1 MQASAGDDCL
11 AGVRGP
17 RPDTVREQ
25 IPPAP
30 RRWPG
35 SAPRSGEDGKPSAG
49 DPGRSINPQKKGHD
63 AHYFLQYNAN
73 KKSVTVDLKSPRGL
87 ALVKDLARKA
97 DVFIENFA
105 PGRSSGSAS
114 APTWCARSIRKIDH
128 LRPGEGFGAGSP
140 FEKNL
145 AFDMIAQA
153 CGNYDMSITGET
165 DGPPLKPGPTI
176 GDTGTGM
183 LTAISI
189 LAALYRRTRTG
200 QGEHIQIAMQ
210 DAMLQYTRGGFAS
223 TTTSG
228 KAARR
233 AGSGSVLSRNPP
245 MGLYPTKGGGPND
258 YVYVYTSRANPEHW
272 RRLLAVIGREELV
285 GDPRYG
291 TAEGRIEHEAEVN
304 AMVAAWTI
312 KHDKHEAMRIIGG
325 AGIPA
330 GAVLDTLELLN
341 EPSFEQ
347 RGVMQTVQHPVVG
360 PYNMTSWPARFSGR
374 PPTLRPAPLLGQNN
388 ADDAGR
394 PGSATTGDDIGTL
407 KTDGIIG

>member
-1 MQASAGDDCL
+1 MVTSPGDNCL
-11 AGVRGP
+11 TGVRVIDLTQFEAGP
-17 RPDTVREQ
+17 SCTEAMAWLGAEVVKVEN
-25 IPPAP
+25 
-30 RRWPG
+30 
-35 SAPRSGEDGKPSAG
+35 PSSG
-49 DPGRSINPQKKGHD
+49 DPGRSINPPPGVD

-73 KKSVTVDLKSPRGL
+73 KKSVSVNLKSPRGL
-87 ALVKDLARKA
+87 DLVKGLVRKA

-105 PGRSSGSAS
+105 PGAVERLGLGPDVVRAIN
-114 APTWCARSIRKIDH
+114 PSIIYAQVK
-128 LRPGEGFGAGSP
+128 GFGAGSP

-153 CGNYDMSITGET
+153 CGGPMSITGEP

-210 DAMLQYTRGGFAS
+210 DAMLQYTRGAFAS

-272 RRLLAVIGREELV
+272 RRLLGVIGREELI
-285 GDPRYG
+285 GDARYESPEAR
-291 TAEGRIEHEAEVN
+291 AEREEEVN
-304 AMVAAWTI
+304 AMVAAWTRN
-312 KHDKHEAMRIIGG
+312 HDKHEAMRIIGA

-330 GAVLDTLELLN
+330 GAVLDTAELLA

-347 RGVMQTVQHPVVG
+347 RRIMQTVEHPKAG
-360 PYNMTSWPARFSGR
+360 PYKMTTWPVRFSGQ
-374 PPTLRPAPLLGQNN
+374 PPTLRPAPLLGQHTEDVL
-388 ADDAGR
+388 ADWLGMSR
-394 PGSATTGDDIGTL
+394 DDIGTL
-407 KTDGIIG
+407 KTDGVV